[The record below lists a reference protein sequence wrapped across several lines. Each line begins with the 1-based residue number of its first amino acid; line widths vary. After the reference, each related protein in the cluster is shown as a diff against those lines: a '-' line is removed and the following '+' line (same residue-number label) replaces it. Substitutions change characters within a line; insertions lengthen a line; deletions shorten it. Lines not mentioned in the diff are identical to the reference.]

1 MHRDENLW
9 SGGGGDC
16 IEELLMKGGGEGG
29 IVDLLMKGG
38 RWHRRAAVTDTVD

>member
-1 MHRDENLW
+1 MEW
-9 SGGGGDC
+9 GGGRLHRR
-16 IEELLMKGGGEGG
+16 ITNERGGEGG